1 MNADLTAT
9 EAELLAAAQA
19 LYSFGALY
27 LEFSTEV
34 ECRLSPSGGMWGV
47 WTPADESTDYPG
59 EVIGA
64 GVTKSE
70 AIADAMA
77 VLRQWEAP

>member
-1 MNADLTAT
+1 MSADLTAT

-19 LYSFGALY
+19 LYPHGALY

-34 ECRLSPSGGMWGV
+34 GLWGV
-47 WTPADESTDYPG
+47 WTPGDDAADYSG

-70 AIADAMA
+70 AIAEAMA
-77 VLRQWEAP
+77 QLRQWEAP